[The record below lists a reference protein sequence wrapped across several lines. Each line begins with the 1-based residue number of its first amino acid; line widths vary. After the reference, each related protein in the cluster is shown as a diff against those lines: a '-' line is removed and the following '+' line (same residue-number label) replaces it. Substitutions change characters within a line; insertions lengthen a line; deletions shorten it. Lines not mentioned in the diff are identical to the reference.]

1 MPIYATL
8 REISRAI
15 PTADDARD
23 PRRPRPAATQ
33 QRPLR
38 AGMADRCA
46 LALRVAL
53 VAIGATL
60 AFDLG
65 AFAGAPITFEKPQPL
80 KATLLDGSGIGGGVT
95 RADDDGF
102 DILLDGTPRRFKWE
116 DFKPLETYRI
126 RKRLI
131 ETIPKEERLARTLD
145 LLAWCVSVED
155 KDATQRAEHDAK
167 ALGAAD
173 DALAAARTA
182 GAQRRADRI
191 AKSVTAAKAAL
202 RTTSPEA
209 DTFDPAPWGV
219 QTPAERDKAVS
230 ELKVSAAAKLAGAG
244 RELTPV
250 ESRNA
255 IVYSDL
261 GAEDAAVRG
270 IDIDRFVRHALPRL
284 GIDQETQPF
293 LGKVVVIIADGDDRF
308 RLLEASAF
316 QQAVTPN
323 DEAFTHYDGGK
334 AYVVVRRQV
343 DVTRTAAATYRAVA
357 RAILHRHVSA
367 VRLPTW
373 ANEGTADWLVAMYP
387 PAKATDTDLRKP
399 GLAYVRNGGSIE
411 DVLRAT
417 YDTNWPGAN
426 GLGRNVGFLLAGL
439 MAEQE
444 PARFHAWLKAVKGG
458 KPWAQ
463 ALTEDFGLSP
473 QALADFARRYYRTN
487 D

>member
-1 MPIYATL
+1 M
-8 REISRAI
+8 
-15 PTADDARD
+15 
-23 PRRPRPAATQ
+23 
-33 QRPLR
+33 
-38 AGMADRCA
+38 
-46 LALRVAL
+46 ALRVAV
-53 VAIGATL
+53 VAL
-60 AFDLG
+60 AFG
-65 AFAGAPITFEKPQPL
+65 YSVGSAAYAGEPLTFEKPQPL
-80 KATLLDGSGIGGGVT
+80 KASLLDGSSIGGTVT
-95 RADDDGF
+95 RFDDDGF
-102 DILLDGTPRRFKWE
+102 DMLLDGTPRRFKWE
-116 DFKPLETYRI
+116 DFRPLETYRV

-131 ETIPKEERLARTLD
+131 DAAPKEERLGRTLD
-145 LLAWCVSVED
+145 LVAWCVSVED
-155 KDATQRAEHDAK
+155 KDATQRAERDAK
-167 ALGAAD
+167 ALGAD
-173 DALAAARTA
+173 DAALVTARTA
-182 GAQRRADRI
+182 GAQRRAEMI

-202 RTTSPEA
+202 KTTSPEA
-209 DTFDPAPWGV
+209 ASFDPALWGP
-219 QTPAERDKAVS
+219 QTPADRDKAVS
-230 ELKVSAAAKLAGAG
+230 ELKVATAAKLAGAG
-244 RELTPV
+244 RELTAI

-293 LGKVVVIIADGDDRF
+293 LGKVVVIVVDGDDRF

-316 QQAVTPN
+316 QQAVTPS

-334 AYVVVRRQV
+334 AYVVVRRQI
-343 DVTRTAAATYRAVA
+343 DVTRTAAAMYRAIG

-373 ANEGTADWLVAMYP
+373 ANEGVVDWLVAMYP
-387 PAKATDTDLRKP
+387 PAKSTDAELRKP
-399 GLAYVRNGGSIE
+399 GLAFVRNGGSIE

-417 YDTNWPGAN
+417 YDSNWPGAN

-444 PARFHAWLKAVKGG
+444 PARFQAWLKAVKNG

-463 ALTEDFGLSP
+463 ALTEDFGFSP